1 MPRRLGA
8 RGGSARRGGQAE
20 RGRRGGSKVS
30 RFHGSSLYRVS
41 AHRRSPGGGTGDR
54 WRGHRDAPCHR
65 PGLVPAGQPGSAAP
79 AGNAGFLAG
88 RHAAGCGCRSEDLGT
103 GPIMTLARLVIT
115 WIRADDR
122 DGLPG
127 SASPGN
133 FLAQDSATYAAVSV
147 ISEAAPRPHA
157 GGPPRRPVRH
167 EYHRQGSSRTR
178 GSAASDRGRPV
189 PGTPAT
195 GRSLRTGRSSKRC
208 PNTVGKFDKKVLRAR
223 HRAGELDVKRTHD

>member
-1 MPRRLGA
+1 MPEVDPHAAAARLSAAAAAVA
-8 RGGSARRGGQAE
+8 RCRGFTVHPFTGLVPTG
-20 RGRRGGSKVS
+20 GRREEEQGT
-30 RFHGSSLYRVS
+30 
-41 AHRRSPGGGTGDR
+41 GGGDV
-54 WRGHRDAPCHR
+54 AMPCHR

-208 PNTVGKFDKKVLRAR
+208 PR
-223 HRAGELDVKRTHD
+223 HRRQVRQEGAARPPPGRRTRREAHA